1 MKSAAAWLISS
12 ALVASLVLTPVA
24 FPASLE
30 QEARQFTQQALESM
44 FSHCGDSHYTKWYPM
59 GFKGPTYLIIQFKG
73 LTMTLAPQPLTASD
87 QRQSIEWKGKAVLRS
102 TARRS
107 YPVDASTQNSW
118 GEWLERRAAYNVDLL
133 IQKRL
138 GQWTLSI
145 PSMRGPYSQNAFER
159 VECAD
164 VPQ

>member
-1 MKSAAAWLISS
+1 MITAAAWLIGS
-12 ALVASLVLTPVA
+12 ALAASLVLAPLA
-24 FPASLE
+24 FPASLD

-59 GFKGPTYLIIQFKG
+59 GFKGPTYLIVQFKG
-73 LTMTLAPQPLTASD
+73 LTMKLTPQPLAASD
-87 QRQSIEWKGKAVLRS
+87 QRQNIEWKGKAVLRS

-107 YPVDASTQNSW
+107 YPVDAATQNSW
-118 GEWLERRAAYNVDLL
+118 GEWLERRSAYDVDLL
-133 IQKRL
+133 IQKKL
-138 GQWTLSI
+138 GQWTLSV
-145 PSMRGPYSQNAFER
+145 PSMRGPYSQTAFEP